1 MITFYLCIL
10 YIFVGEIGVSTRE
23 GRGIGRFNLTN
34 NVITMMRYKLGRKTF
49 GKITLN
55 YRPRHVLEELGV
67 IDKSWI
73 SNGIEKSQEKSQ
85 IAQKKSSTQQKNTHA
100 QEKKSSNKQEK
111 SPTTQENVDKSTR
124 IKKEILSSTLDEKE
138 NSLPLFTKMAPVT
151 DQKEVLT
158 EDNKSQG
165 IKRELIG
172 TEIMYNERVENVM
185 AKLKD
190 LGCSTPSQ
198 PNSKKLYC
206 YSPSIVE
213 VKREQ
218 IERTDIGN
226 IKLGGHS
233 PSDVSKSLFSGKL
246 GCQSPSNIMGK
257 KVMYPSQIKRE
268 VIDDEDKQFRYIE
281 IDDDLIMLQ
290 EIDDDVVWMGD
301 ESCCFIDVEPEEI
314 PIIDLA

>member
-1 MITFYLCIL
+1 M
-10 YIFVGEIGVSTRE
+10 STRE
-23 GRGIGRFNLTN
+23 GRGIGSFNLTN

-55 YRPRHVLEELGV
+55 YRPRHILEELGV

-85 IAQKKSSTQQKNTHA
+85 ITQKKSSTQKEKSTTE
-100 QEKKSSNKQEK
+100 QEKLQ
-111 SPTTQENVDKSTR
+111 TTQENVDKSIN
-124 IKKEILSSTLDEKE
+124 IKKETISSTLDEKE
-138 NSLPLFTKMAPVT
+138 NSLPLSTKTAPVT

-158 EDNKSQG
+158 ENNQSKD
-165 IKRELIG
+165 IKKELLG
-172 TEIMYNERVENVM
+172 AENMYNARVENIM

-190 LGCSTPSQ
+190 LGCSQ

-206 YSPSIVE
+206 YSPSIVQ

-218 IERTDIGN
+218 IERSDNGN
-226 IKLGGHS
+226 TKLGCHS

-246 GCQSPSNIMGK
+246 GCQSPSDIIGK
-257 KVMYPSQIKRE
+257 KVMYPSQIKHE

-290 EIDDDVVWMGD
+290 EVDDDVVWMGD

>member
-1 MITFYLCIL
+1 M
-10 YIFVGEIGVSTRE
+10 STRE

-73 SNGIEKSQEKSQ
+73 SNGIEKSREKSQ
-85 IAQKKSSTQQKNTHA
+85 IAQKKSSTQQKKTHA
-100 QEKKSSNKQEK
+100 QEEKSSNKQE
-111 SPTTQENVDKSTR
+111 NVDKSIG

-138 NSLPLFTKMAPVT
+138 NSLPLSTKMAPVT

-158 EDNKSQG
+158 ENNKSKD

-172 TEIMYNERVENVM
+172 AEIMYNERVENVM

-226 IKLGGHS
+226 IKLGCHS
-233 PSDVSKSLFSGKL
+233 PSGVNKGLFSGKL
-246 GCQSPSNIMGK
+246 GCQSPSDIMGQ

-290 EIDDDVVWMGD
+290 EIDDDLVWMGD